1 MEQQA
6 TEMLE
11 LIKNGM
17 AEIPQIGSEAWNLYV
32 SGVRVSGFINIVTQ
46 LSIIIGMVLICY
58 IITKWYSNLSEYA
71 EEKESNNSH
80 VNTYS
85 YIDEK
90 GRHTPHYVIT
100 NSNDNDDTSTILLL
114 ISIPLIIIFT
124 TLIILVMNLSTNLTQ
139 IITPEYYI
147 IENIIRTLH

>member
-32 SGVRVSGFINIVTQ
+32 SGVRASGIISIVTY
-46 LSIIIGMVLICY
+46 LVTIIVMLLACY
-58 IITKWYSNLSEYA
+58 VTIRISADDYDPYNITLL
-71 EEKESNNSH
+71 
-80 VNTYS
+80 
-85 YIDEK
+85 D
-90 GRHTPHYVIT
+90 
-100 NSNDNDDTSTILLL
+100 ILLMIFGT
-114 ISIPLIIIFT
+114 ISFIVGVFFIIE
-124 TLIILVMNLSTNLTQ
+124 LSTNLTQ

-147 IENIIRTLH
+147 IENIVKALH

>member
-17 AEIPQIGSEAWNLYV
+17 AEIPQIGSDAWNLYV
-32 SGVRVSGFINIVTQ
+32 SGVRASGIISIVTY
-46 LSIIIGMVLICY
+46 LVTIIVMLLAC
-58 IITKWYSNLSEYA
+58 
-71 EEKESNNSH
+71 
-80 VNTYS
+80 
-85 YIDEK
+85 
-90 GRHTPHYVIT
+90 YVIIRILA
-100 NSNDNDDTSTILLL
+100 DDYDPYNITLLDILL
-114 ISIPLIIIFT
+114 IIFGT
-124 TLIILVMNLSTNLTQ
+124 IACIVGLFFIMDLSTNLTQ